1 MVQKWLADLLVS
13 ADNNSLKF
21 EPESVHKTATQL
33 WAEIKNQDCFWGKN
47 KGKYTD
53 FFIRT

>member
-1 MVQKWLADLLVS
+1 MVQKLVAYLLVS

-33 WAEIKNQDCFWGKN
+33 LAEIKN
-47 KGKYTD
+47 
-53 FFIRT
+53 